1 MNRNVLTVLLVCP
14 VFPPQGQVGS
24 LRSAMF
30 AKYLPE
36 SEWKPIILTR
46 WYPHDDVNNRDVF
59 KGITGLPTEQDIVK
73 YELASGHE
81 CIDHTTLL
89 DKIKRFLMPEY
100 GQSWNLIEGMVDVF
114 MASKHSASID
124 AIYAT
129 SPDFAQITV
138 GMILGA
144 KLNIPVIV
152 DFRDIPEQDHRQGF
166 EQHLYHL
173 RYLLRRYWATKTA
186 FCALAVSEP
195 QKEILE
201 KRLAIPVHCIPNG
214 YDGEMFYSSDGQKS
228 SVFRI
233 HYVGRIINQWLRNPA
248 VFLEAI
254 DIIIN
259 DAEIN
264 SKEIEIRFVG
274 ADREVLSSILS
285 AYACKDY
292 IKVEPAVAYGDV
304 ADLIRSSCINLVLTN
319 EGRSGV
325 MTTKFYEYLAVRRP
339 IICVPDD
346 KGGLSSIIKKL
357 KCGLASSNS
366 AQVADY
372 IKHLYLQWK
381 NENGFL
387 PVVQSVGVEDYSR
400 KNATM
405 KLAQL
410 LNLSVLGKHPD

>member
-1 MNRNVLTVLLVCP
+1 MVCP
-14 VFPPQGQVGS
+14 VFPPQGQVGA
-24 LRSAMF
+24 LRPAMF
-30 AKYLPE
+30 SKYLPE
-36 SEWKPIILTR
+36 FGWKPIVLTR
-46 WYPHDDVNNRDVF
+46 SYPPGDSKNREVF
-59 KGITGLPTEQDIVK
+59 KGISGLPSSQDIIK
-73 YELASGHE
+73 YELPTGNE
-81 CIDHTTLL
+81 CIGHSGNL
-89 DKIKRFLMPEY
+89 DKVKRFLMPEY
-100 GQSWNLIEGMVDVF
+100 GQAWNLIDGMVDF
-114 MASKHSASID
+114 FLESEHSSNVQAV
-124 AIYAT
+124 YAT
-129 SPDFAQITV
+129 SPDFAQITI
-138 GMILGA
+138 GMILGE
-144 KLNIPVIV
+144 KLNLPVIV

-173 RYLLRRYWATKTA
+173 RYLLRRYWATKRA

-259 DAEIN
+259 DAEID

-274 ADREVLSSILS
+274 ADREVLSPILS

-292 IKVEPAVAYGDV
+292 IKIEPEVAYGDV
-304 ADLIRSSCINLVLTN
+304 ADLVRSSCINLVLTN

-339 IICVPDD
+339 ILCVPDD

-357 KCGLASSNS
+357 NCGLASSNS

-372 IKHLYLQWK
+372 IKHVYLQWK
-381 NENGFL
+381 NENGLL
-387 PVVQSVGVEDYSR
+387 PVVQSVGVEKYTR
-400 KNATM
+400 KNLSMILAT
-405 KLAQL
+405 L
-410 LNLSVLGKHPD
+410 LDKAVVEH

>member
-1 MNRNVLTVLLVCP
+1 
-14 VFPPQGQVGS
+14 
-24 LRSAMF
+24 MF

>member
-1 MNRNVLTVLLVCP
+1 MNRNVLNVLLVCP
-14 VFPPQGQVGS
+14 VFPPQGQVGA

-30 AKYLPE
+30 AKYLLE
-36 SEWKPIILTR
+36 YEWKPIILTR
-46 WYPHDDVNNRDVF
+46 WYPHDDVNNREVF

-89 DKIKRFLMPEY
+89 DKIKRFMMPEY

-114 MASKHSASID
+114 MASKHSASIN

-173 RYLLRRYWATKTA
+173 RYLLRRYLSTKRA

-214 YDGEMFYSSDGQKS
+214 YDGEMFYSSNGQKS

-233 HYVGRIINQWLRNPA
+233 NYVGRVINQWLRNPA

-259 DAEIN
+259 DTEIN

-274 ADREVLSSILS
+274 ADREVLTPILS

-304 ADLIRSSCINLVLTN
+304 ADLIRSSCINLVLTS

-357 KCGLASSNS
+357 NCGLASSNS

-372 IKHLYLQWK
+372 IKRLYLQWK
-381 NENGFL
+381 NANGLL
-387 PVVQSVGVEDYSR
+387 PVVQSVGVEEYSR
-400 KNATM
+400 KNATR

-410 LNLSVLGKHPD
+410 LNVSVLGKRPD

>member
-1 MNRNVLTVLLVCP
+1 L
-14 VFPPQGQVGS
+14 Q
-24 LRSAMF
+24 
-30 AKYLPE
+30 
-36 SEWKPIILTR
+36 
-46 WYPHDDVNNRDVF
+46 
-59 KGITGLPTEQDIVK
+59 
-73 YELASGHE
+73 
-81 CIDHTTLL
+81 
-89 DKIKRFLMPEY
+89 
-100 GQSWNLIEGMVDVF
+100 
-114 MASKHSASID
+114 
-124 AIYAT
+124 
-129 SPDFAQITV
+129 
-138 GMILGA
+138 
-144 KLNIPVIV
+144 
-152 DFRDIPEQDHRQGF
+152 
-166 EQHLYHL
+166 
-173 RYLLRRYWATKTA
+173 
-186 FCALAVSEP
+186 
-195 QKEILE
+195 
-201 KRLAIPVHCIPNG
+201 
-214 YDGEMFYSSDGQKS
+214 
-228 SVFRI
+228 
-233 HYVGRIINQWLRNPA
+233 NPA